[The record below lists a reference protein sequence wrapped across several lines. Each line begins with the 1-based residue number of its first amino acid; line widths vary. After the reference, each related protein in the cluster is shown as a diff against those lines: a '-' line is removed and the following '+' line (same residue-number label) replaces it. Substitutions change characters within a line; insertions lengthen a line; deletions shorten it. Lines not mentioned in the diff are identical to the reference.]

1 MTFVI
6 SGPVLIGGGVMT
18 IVFSVEV
25 FSHFFLTLL
34 LIWSDN
40 QTRSKL
46 YSWEN
51 VLNLVNETKTCVL
64 QKYIWPVLMPPCN
77 QSFQVCVRLYKA
89 NFQVCVRLY
98 KANQRVRDPEL
109 DNLLNIHEVW
119 NILSRKCSW
128 IFSCGFQVKH
138 WMDPQ
143 IIPYGW
149 GLFSEG
155 EEVRMMRWLR
165 KRFCSHSVGNH
176 SILVGRWKA

>member
-46 YSWEN
+46 YSCEN

-64 QKYIWPVLMPPCN
+64 WKDIWSILMAPCN

-128 IFSCGFQVKH
+128 IFSCGFQVNIH
-138 WMDPQ
+138 
-143 IIPYGW
+143 
-149 GLFSEG
+149 
-155 EEVRMMRWLR
+155 EVCNILR
-165 KRFCSHSVGNH
+165 KKIFLEIVFLWFSGQALDGPPDHPLWLGT
-176 SILVGRWKA
+176 I